1 MGTPPPARK
10 AAGQRSGA
18 MPGRLEGKVV
28 LVTGASSGIGRA
40 IARRFAAEG
49 AAIAIADVTEVVREG
64 GEPTHE
70 ILARE
75 GRPVAFLRTDVSDEA
90 SAEGA
95 VVETVAR
102 FGKLDVLVNNAVFNV
117 GGTLTE
123 TTLETWNRTLA
134 VSLTGV
140 FLMSRAAV
148 NVMLGQEPNGDGVR
162 GRIVNIS
169 SQHGMVAS
177 PENIAYGV
185 AKAGCV
191 YITRQVA
198 VDYAH
203 HGIVCNAVAPGKILT
218 GKTGRAIEPRWIEYS
233 HARTPWPRLGRPED
247 VASAA
252 LFLASDEATYITGEN
267 LMVDGGWMAY

>member
-1 MGTPPPARK
+1 MA
-10 AAGQRSGA
+10 
-18 MPGRLEGKVV
+18 GRLAGKVA

-49 AAIAIADVTEVVREG
+49 AASAIADVTAAVREG
-64 GEPTHE
+64 GEPTHG

-75 GRPVAFLRTDVSDEA
+75 GHRVAFLRTDVSDEA
-90 SAEGA
+90 SCEGA

-102 FGKLDVLVNNAVFNV
+102 LGRLDILVNNAIHNV

-123 TTLETWNRTLA
+123 TTLESWNRTLA
-134 VSLTGV
+134 VGLTGV

-148 NVMLGQEPNGDGVR
+148 NVMLGQEPNDEGVR

-185 AKAGCV
+185 AKAGTV
-191 YITRQVA
+191 YITRQIA
-198 VDYAH
+198 VDYAR
-203 HGIVCNAVAPGKILT
+203 HGIVCNAVAPGKIMT
-218 GKTGRAIEPRWIEYS
+218 GKTGRAIEPRWVEYS
-233 HARTPWPRLGRPED
+233 HQRTPWPRLGRPED

-252 LFLASDEATYITGEN
+252 LFLASDEATFITGEN

>member
-1 MGTPPPARK
+1 MA
-10 AAGQRSGA
+10 
-18 MPGRLEGKVV
+18 GRLAGKVA
-28 LVTGASSGIGRA
+28 LITGASSGIGRA

-49 AAIAIADVTEVVREG
+49 AAIVNADVTEEVREG

-75 GRPVAFLRTDVSDEA
+75 GHQVAFLRTDVSDEA
-90 SAEGA
+90 ACEAA

-102 FGKLDVLVNNAVFNV
+102 FGKLDILVNNAVYNV

-148 NVMLGQEPNGDGVR
+148 NVMLGQAPNEEGVR
-162 GRIVNIS
+162 GRIVNLS

-191 YITRQVA
+191 YITRQIA
-198 VDYAH
+198 TDYAR

-218 GKTGRAIEPRWIEYS
+218 GKTGRAIEPRWLAYS

-247 VASAA
+247 VAAAA

-267 LMVDGGWMAY
+267 LMVDGGWMAS